1 MAHAERIAETS
12 EAVPVA
18 TYNDV
23 DDALEQKMRQRS
35 ASSSSTT
42 GLRLY
47 WSLHL
52 HVPRDRRP
60 PRCGSIRLA
69 FAGFGSEQF
78 VLCGRARAAGKLH
91 VYPTDMCNAWLIAE
105 GRSLTLT
112 GGPAGRGLTRR

>member
-1 MAHAERIAETS
+1 
-12 EAVPVA
+12 
-18 TYNDV
+18 
-23 DDALEQKMRQRS
+23 MRLRS
-35 ASSSSTT
+35 ASSTSTT

-47 WSLHL
+47 WSLHH

-112 GGPAGRGLTRR
+112 GGPLAVVSHGASADTAESFPRKYVNC